1 VPRGPGSFAAGGGYA
16 SRFWFGPTVNA
27 PEVFMARVSRLR
39 CIRLPLVAA
48 GVLVVSLIAAEGPAR
63 ARASGD
69 TDAEAAMPRPPHGT
83 PFHFEVIES
92 HDARYLGDT
101 PSHSGKDGGLTVRPQ
116 VAIGDAVYRTENDG
130 PRIIGHVTRVAWSR
144 VSGSLEVEF
153 APEPLERIAVG
164 DEVWVDLNPKPSP
177 PPAGQPRVPVR

>member
-1 VPRGPGSFAAGGGYA
+1 
-16 SRFWFGPTVNA
+16 
-27 PEVFMARVSRLR
+27 MARMRNRFAGSGVA
-39 CIRLPLVAA
+39 VAA
-48 GVLVVSLIAAEGPAR
+48 VLLAVVAGIGR
-63 ARASGD
+63 AGAND
-69 TDAEAAMPRPPHGT
+69 ADAEAAMPQPPHGT

-116 VAIGDAVYRTENDG
+116 VAIGDAVYRTRTDG
-130 PRIIGHVTRVAWSR
+130 PQIIGHVTRVVWSR

-164 DEVWVDLNPKPSP
+164 DEVWIDLNPKPSP
-177 PPAGQPRVPVR
+177 APTGSARQPGVPVP